1 MTYDTYYT
9 NVKKVL
15 IFILILNLIVAF
27 SKIFYGYVTN
37 VSSMIADGIHSLG
50 DSSSN
55 IVGIFAIYISSKPP
69 DDTHPYGHEKFETLA
84 SIFISLLLFSMSL
97 KIITSSYNKLLNP
110 TLPNINI
117 YNFIIMILTLMINL
131 WVSNYEFKKGKELQ
145 SEILISDSIHTKSDI
160 YVSISV
166 LISLFTIKMGFIIL
180 DIIISFIISILII
193 KASIEILTPAI
204 KVLCD
209 GAMIDPIKIHDL
221 VTEIDEVLYCNNI
234 RTHGKENR
242 IRVDLT
248 ILVDKHLTLEKTHIL
263 SHYIEDRVIFEF
275 NGVKEVIIHVEP
287 CDNDS
292 NTG

>member
-1 MTYDTYYT
+1 M
-9 NVKKVL
+9 

-27 SKIFYGYVTN
+27 SKIFYGCYTN

-69 DDTHPYGHEKFETLA
+69 DDTHPYGHEKFETLG

-110 TLPNINI
+110 ILPNINI
-117 YNFIIMILTLMINL
+117 YNFIIMILTLIINL
-131 WVSNYEFKKGKELQ
+131 WISNYEFKKGKELQ

-166 LISLFTIKMGFIIL
+166 LISLFTIKIGFIVL
-180 DIIISFIISILII
+180 DIVISFIISILII
-193 KASIEILTPAI
+193 KASLEILIPAM

-209 GAMIDPIKIHDL
+209 GAMIDPIQIHDF
-221 VTEIDEVLYCNNI
+221 VTEIDEVLHCSNI

-263 SHYIEDRVIFEF
+263 SHYIEDKVISEF

-287 CDNDS
+287 CNND
-292 NTG
+292 

>member
-1 MTYDTYYT
+1 MTYNTYY
-9 NVKKVL
+9 NHVKKIL
-15 IFILILNLIVAF
+15 ILILILNLIVAF
-27 SKIFYGYVTN
+27 SKVFYGYYTN

-50 DSSSN
+50 DSISN
-55 IVGIFAIYISSKPP
+55 IIGILAIYVSCKPP

-84 SIFISLLLFSMSL
+84 SIFISLLLFSMSF

-110 TLPNINI
+110 SLPNINI
-117 YNFIIMILTLMINL
+117 YNFIIMILTLMINFF
-131 WVSNYEFKKGKELQ
+131 VSNYEFKKGKELQ

-193 KASIEILTPAI
+193 KASLEILLPAI

-209 GAMIDPIKIHDL
+209 GAMINPIQIHDF
-221 VTEIDEVLYCNNI
+221 VINIDEVLYCHNI

-248 ILVDKHLTLEKTHIL
+248 IVVDKHLTLEKTHIL
-263 SHYIEDRVIFEF
+263 SHYIEDIIILEF

-287 CDNDS
+287 CNNDF
-292 NTG
+292 NAK

>member
-1 MTYDTYYT
+1 MSYDNYYN
-9 NVKKVL
+9 NVKKTL

-27 SKIFYGYVTN
+27 SKVFYGYYTN

-50 DSSSN
+50 DSLSN
-55 IVGIFAIYISSKPP
+55 VIGILAIYISSKPP

-97 KIITSSYNKLLNP
+97 KIITNSYNKLLNP

-117 YNFIIMILTLMINL
+117 YNFIIMILTLIINFF
-131 WVSNYEFKKGKELQ
+131 VSVYESKKGKELK
-145 SEILISDSIHTKSDI
+145 SEILISDSVHTQSDI

-166 LISLFTIKMGFIIL
+166 LVSLFTIKMGFIIL
-180 DIIISFIISILII
+180 DIIISFIISMLII
-193 KASIEILTPAI
+193 KASFEILIPAI

-209 GAMIDPIKIHDL
+209 GAMIDANHIHDFVIKIDK
-221 VTEIDEVLYCNNI
+221 VLYCNNI

-248 ILVDKHLTLEKTHIL
+248 IGVDKFLTLESTHLL
-263 SHYIEDRVIFEF
+263 SHYIEDMIILEF
-275 NGVKEVIIHVEP
+275 NGVKEVIIHIEP
-287 CDNDS
+287 CDNRKTDS
-292 NTG
+292 